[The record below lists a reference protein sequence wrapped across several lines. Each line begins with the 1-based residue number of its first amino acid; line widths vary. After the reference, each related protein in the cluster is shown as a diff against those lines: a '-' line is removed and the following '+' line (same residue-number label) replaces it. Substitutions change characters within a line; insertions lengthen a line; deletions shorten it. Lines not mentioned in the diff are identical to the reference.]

1 MNELYKFGELCASD
15 RPERLMDISRLSEE
29 VDTFVFDC
37 DGVIWYTERQLMS
50 LCAILVMRTWFIFV
64 GKRMN

>member
-15 RPERLMDISRLSEE
+15 RPERLMGIARLSEE

-37 DGVIWYTERQLMS
+37 DGVIWY
-50 LCAILVMRTWFIFV
+50 
-64 GKRMN
+64 GKQNDLF